1 MELDFLDGGDAP
13 EVTTPVEQPEGPA
26 RGADG
31 KFTSQTVEA
40 APEPV
45 PAAVETAP
53 TPEPVPA
60 AVETV
65 PTPEPVAPVQPVPE
79 PVQPGHVPITAML
92 EERDKRKAL
101 EEQIRQLRAQAPQPV
116 APDPYEDPEG
126 YQAHRDQIIEQRMFG
141 QALAFSKRLQE
152 TIHGRET
159 VQQAHEWGLAR
170 CDADPLFNHRVR
182 SSEDPYEFVVAE
194 WKRDQVLSSL
204 QGDDLDQFRA
214 WKASQG
220 AAQPQAPVA
229 QVAVIPPPVAPPR
242 SLASAPAAGS
252 PKPGEQ
258 PVGPGVAFDSVF
270 RN

>member
-1 MELDFLDGGDAP
+1 MDLDFLDGGDAP
-13 EVTTPVEQPEGPA
+13 EVTTPAPDAEGPA
-26 RGADG
+26 RGPDG
-31 KFTSQTVEA
+31 KFTSSAPEP

-45 PAAVETAP
+45 QTPLEAAPA
-53 TPEPVPA
+53 PEPVSTPA
-60 AVETV
+60 
-65 PTPEPVAPVQPVPE
+65 PVAE
-79 PVQPGHVPITAML
+79 PVQPGYVPITAMMD
-92 EERDKRKAL
+92 ERDKRKAL
-101 EEQIRQLRAQAPQPV
+101 EAQLQQLRAQTPQPV

-126 YQAHRDQIIEQRMFG
+126 YQAHREQIIEQRMFG

-152 TIHGRET
+152 TIHGRDT
-159 VQQAHEWGLAR
+159 VEQAHVWGLAR

-182 SSEDPYEFVVAE
+182 SSDDPYEFVVAE

-229 QVAVIPPPVAPPR
+229 QVAIIPPQVAPPR

>member
-1 MELDFLDGGDAP
+1 MELDFLESGEPA
-13 EVTTPVEQPEGPA
+13 EVTAPAQEPEGPA
-26 RGADG
+26 RGPDG

-40 APEPV
+40 PPEPE
-45 PAAVETAP
+45 AAPVEP
-53 TPEPVPA
+53 TPEP
-60 AVETV
+60 
-65 PTPEPVAPVQPVPE
+65 EPVAVQPTPE

-101 EEQIRQLRAQAPQPV
+101 EEQIRQMQARAPQPV

-126 YQAHRDQIIEQRMFG
+126 YQAFRDQQIEQRMFG
-141 QALAFSKRLQE
+141 QALAFSRRLQE
-152 TIHGRET
+152 VKHGPET
-159 VQQAHEWGLAR
+159 VAQAHEWGLAR

-182 SSEDPYEFVVAE
+182 ASEDPYEFVVQE

-220 AAQPQAPVA
+220 SAQPTPQAAP
-229 QVAVIPPPVAPPR
+229 VAVIPQPVAPPR
-242 SLASAPAAGS
+242 SLASTPAAGS

-270 RN
+270 RT

>member
-1 MELDFLDGGDAP
+1 MELDFLDGGEPADD
-13 EVTTPVEQPEGPA
+13 TTPASSPEGPA
-26 RGADG
+26 RGPDG
-31 KFTSQTVEA
+31 KFTSTV
-40 APEPV
+40 
-45 PAAVETAP
+45 VETAP
-53 TPEPVPA
+53 EPEPAPVEPA
-60 AVETV
+60 QE
-65 PTPEPVAPVQPVPE
+65 PEPVAVAPTPE

-101 EEQIRQLRAQAPQPV
+101 EEQIRQMRAQVPQQA

-126 YQAHRDQIIEQRMFG
+126 FQAYREQIIEQRLFG

-152 TIHGRET
+152 TIHGRDT
-159 VQQAHEWGLAR
+159 VSQAHEWGLAR

-182 SSEDPYEFVVAE
+182 TSEDPYEFVVSE

-220 AAQPQAPVA
+220 SAQPQAPVV
-229 QVAVIPPPVAPPR
+229 QVATIPPPVAPPR
-242 SLASAPAAGS
+242 SLASTPAAGS

-258 PVGPGVAFDSVF
+258 PVGPGVAFDAVF
-270 RN
+270 RT